1 MKKEFSKKTKIIAIV
16 ACIAVI
22 AAGIGLYFFL
32 KPDAES
38 DIKSKAE
45 TKPVT
50 LTISADGKSETYE
63 VETEAETLSEMLVK
77 EGYVKNDQSDYGL
90 YIQTVYGPF
99 KDGRTADGSKEEW
112 WNLTKNGETLM
123 VGADEI
129 KISDG
134 EKYELSLVV
143 GYDKL

>member
-32 KPDAES
+32 KPDQNES
-38 DIKSKAE
+38 Q
-45 TKPVT
+45 TKTIT

-63 VETEAETLSEMLVK
+63 VKTDAETLGEMLLK
-77 EGYVKNDQSDYGL
+77 EGYVQNNQGDHGL

-99 KDGRTADGSKEEW
+99 KDGRTVDGSKEEW
-112 WNLTKNGETLM
+112 WNLTKDGENLM
-123 VGADEI
+123 VGADET

-134 EKYELSLVV
+134 EKYEITLVV
-143 GYDKL
+143 GYDNL